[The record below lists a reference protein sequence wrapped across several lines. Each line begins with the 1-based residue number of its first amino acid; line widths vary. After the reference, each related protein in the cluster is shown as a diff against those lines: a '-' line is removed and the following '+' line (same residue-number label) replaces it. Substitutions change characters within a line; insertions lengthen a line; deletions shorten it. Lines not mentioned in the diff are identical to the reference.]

1 MRLIPIFLLFAFC
14 SFGQTYYNS
23 HYMSGVDTI
32 ISSVIV
38 ASDIKEAREMARID
52 AQQYGLTA
60 IVKKWKRVPK
70 KDKVNSK
77 RIIYR

>member
-1 MRLIPIFLLFAFC
+1 
-14 SFGQTYYNS
+14 
-23 HYMSGVDTI
+23 MSGVDTI